1 MRPPYRSDAI
11 PQVTAIDYN
20 QKEYHE
26 TGLWRLMMSMK
37 FDLEVKGIGMYGDFG
52 RYVYQAAL
60 SHFKGVDEKNVYY
73 YSLDYILNYLGYDND
88 LFGEYDSKI
97 IDYGRHDV
105 KKVERIGK
113 KYQWITMYNILA
125 RLSDTYQLGYTWTAE
140 TRQFC
145 GPWDPYVRDFDP
157 TLNTHIKSKDLLP
170 KLRVF
175 NPKEEE
181 FLPFDDSIDNARKW
195 KKQES
200 KLHNFVEKL
209 LINKDADGIKWICLY
224 SNQDVEVKP
233 NDAEY
238 ELLTTVYGEQH
249 VWSIATA
256 YYTKL
261 RQKINHEEI
270 IASGL
275 LENDRGTIRDC
286 YSLFNREYAWSPG
299 YLDEFENTMEEDCSA
314 SIDAK
319 PCSINYLWE
328 EEYDASQED
337 TTSFLIPC
345 GFIIRSMKLFEKE
358 ADGVYYDSKGI
369 AAFSQKEV
377 DYSKS
382 FRFNNLF
389 IRGDILDQF
398 LEKEQLSLFWTVIG
412 EKQFFLGNYNQ
423 EYAPKDQ
430 YYFYDNGVVHT
441 SGELSVLV

>member
-1 MRPPYRSDAI
+1 MKSCFRSALLSKNYSSS
-11 PQVTAIDYN
+11 PSFR
-20 QKEYHE
+20 
-26 TGLWRLMMSMK
+26 RLT
-37 FDLEVKGIGMYGDFG
+37 F
-52 RYVYQAAL
+52 
-60 SHFKGVDEKNVYY
+60 
-73 YSLDYILNYLGYDND
+73 YLKTFC
-88 LFGEYDSKI
+88 LLQFHSI
-97 IDYGRHDV
+97 I
-105 KKVERIGK
+105 E
-113 KYQWITMYNILA
+113 
-125 RLSDTYQLGYTWTAE
+125 
-140 TRQFC
+140 
-145 GPWDPYVRDFDP
+145 
-157 TLNTHIKSKDLLP
+157 HIK
-170 KLRVF
+170 
-175 NPKEEE
+175 
-181 FLPFDDSIDNARKW
+181 
-195 KKQES
+195 KQS
-200 KLHNFVEKL
+200 TKTR
-209 LINKDADGIKWICLY
+209 INY
-224 SNQDVEVKP
+224 S
-233 NDAEY
+233 
-238 ELLTTVYGEQH
+238 YGEQH

-261 RQKINHEEI
+261 RQKIDHEEI

-398 LEKEQLSLFWTVIG
+398 LEKICFRNRI
-412 EKQFFLGNYNQ
+412 
-423 EYAPKDQ
+423 
-430 YYFYDNGVVHT
+430 
-441 SGELSVLV
+441 

>member
-1 MRPPYRSDAI
+1 
-11 PQVTAIDYN
+11 
-20 QKEYHE
+20 
-26 TGLWRLMMSMK
+26 
-37 FDLEVKGIGMYGDFG
+37 
-52 RYVYQAAL
+52 
-60 SHFKGVDEKNVYY
+60 
-73 YSLDYILNYLGYDND
+73 
-88 LFGEYDSKI
+88 
-97 IDYGRHDV
+97 
-105 KKVERIGK
+105 
-113 KYQWITMYNILA
+113 
-125 RLSDTYQLGYTWTAE
+125 
-140 TRQFC
+140 
-145 GPWDPYVRDFDP
+145 
-157 TLNTHIKSKDLLP
+157 
-170 KLRVF
+170 
-175 NPKEEE
+175 
-181 FLPFDDSIDNARKW
+181 
-195 KKQES
+195 
-200 KLHNFVEKL
+200 
-209 LINKDADGIKWICLY
+209 
-224 SNQDVEVKP
+224 
-233 NDAEY
+233 
-238 ELLTTVYGEQH
+238 
-249 VWSIATA
+249 
-256 YYTKL
+256 
-261 RQKINHEEI
+261 
-270 IASGL
+270 
-275 LENDRGTIRDC
+275 
-286 YSLFNREYAWSPG
+286 
-299 YLDEFENTMEEDCSA
+299 MEEDCSA